1 MYYMKEMY
9 SLRATRLTYLLT
21 FYSLTLT
28 TLTYLLLTVF
38 IYLLPVFVTFTY
50 LLTPYILFYM
60 YEYSLLV
67 TN

>member
-21 FYSLTLT
+21 FYSL